1 MRISPRDIKVIP
13 ELIVSALMMSG
24 GKTIDETLKNWDEK
38 DRPIIADS
46 LRDLKLQD
54 KSGSIVF

>member
-1 MRISPRDIKVIP
+1 
-13 ELIVSALMMSG
+13 MSG
-24 GKTIDETLKNWDEK
+24 GKTIDEVLKNWDEK